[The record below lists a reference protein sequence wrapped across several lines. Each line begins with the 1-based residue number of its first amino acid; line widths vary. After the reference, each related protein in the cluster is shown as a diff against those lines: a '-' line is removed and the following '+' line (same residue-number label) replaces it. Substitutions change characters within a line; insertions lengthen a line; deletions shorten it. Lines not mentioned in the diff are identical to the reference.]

1 MLIFFDFSD
10 NQKQTDYA
18 QQRGKVFK
26 LAHNPIYAVPNA
38 MLMGHCC
45 NNDVTA
51 NTQTNRATE
60 ALFDQFID

>member
-18 QQRGKVFK
+18 QQRGKMFK
-26 LAHNPIYAVPNA
+26 PAHNPIYTVPNG
-38 MLMGHCC
+38 MLRRHCC

-51 NTQTNRATE
+51 NTQTNRAPE
-60 ALFDQFID
+60 GLFNQFID